1 MGSRV
6 VGLFVSMKS
15 PAFQFYPTDY
25 LGSQRV
31 QMMTLEEE
39 GAYIRLLSYCWQ
51 HGDIPSDP
59 DKVARL
65 IGKGASTTLAT
76 TVISM
81 FQPSENHERMIHDRL
96 EAERA
101 KQAVWKAKSS
111 EGGKKSAELRKQ
123 KSTTLEP
130 PLEGCLKNGGKQKA
144 TLHIPSSSSSSSSI
158 PLSLPD
164 TKEEERE
171 DEAVHV
177 GFWPELTKEES
188 PKKDIIAPIF
198 EKWATM
204 EGVPRITTITES
216 RKKLAHARMKEPFF
230 RENWIAGME
239 AIRYSPF
246 LTGKN
251 DRGWKADID
260 WFLRPDSL
268 PKILEGKYET
278 QKTGFNGIIENL
290 KLRVL

>member
-1 MGSRV
+1 MFVKLFTQILDSSIADDRRLRHFFTDFLLCADMKGFVIMTESAISRRI
-6 VGLFVSMKS
+6 G
-15 PAFQFYPTDY
+15 A
-25 LGSQRV
+25 
-31 QMMTLEEE
+31 TLEEVE
-39 GAYIRLLSYCWQ
+39 WGIAELQKPDSRSKTPDSQGARIEAL
-51 HGDIPSDP
+51 D
-59 DKVARL
+59 
-65 IGKGASTTLAT
+65 GAGYGWR
-76 TVISM
+76 IIN
-81 FQPSENHERMIHDRL
+81 F
-96 EAERA
+96 EAYRDL
-101 KQAVWKAKSS
+101 
-111 EGGKKSAELRKQ
+111 KSADDMREKTKERVRRFREAKKLQAGDVTPCNASVTPCNAGNTIQRKKQ
-123 KSTTLEP
+123 KQMQMQSE
-130 PLEGCLKNGGKQKA
+130 KQ
-144 TLHIPSSSSSSSSI
+144 IERE
-158 PLSLPD
+158 
-164 TKEEERE
+164 EEERE
-171 DEAVHV
+171 EDADHV

-239 AIRYSPF
+239 AIRQSPF

-278 QKTGFNGIIENL
+278 QKTGFNGIVENL